1 MLLSF
6 QKHIDQIK
14 KYTGP
19 NTCTLETCNI
29 LLRPRKNA
37 LAAIEVSFLNVD
49 MAQKTEKTGNLV
61 LDKVLNK
68 KQAGNLLHIIGF
80 MSGNSSL
87 KAMIKIHTPCSQEKQ
102 GLV

>member
-1 MLLSF
+1 
-6 QKHIDQIK
+6 
-14 KYTGP
+14 
-19 NTCTLETCNI
+19 
-29 LLRPRKNA
+29 
-37 LAAIEVSFLNVD
+37 